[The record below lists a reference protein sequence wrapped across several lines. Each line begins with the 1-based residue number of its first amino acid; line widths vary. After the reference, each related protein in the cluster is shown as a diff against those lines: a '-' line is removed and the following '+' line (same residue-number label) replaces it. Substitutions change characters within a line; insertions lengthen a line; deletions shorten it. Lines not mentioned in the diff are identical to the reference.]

1 MFFLK
6 KIIKKLE
13 SFYRATSYKLDML
26 YFENIKPIF
35 RPQHSRIRKVI
46 PRTWADITSLI
57 VDVNFEFVK
66 SFYEEE
72 YKAGIVDWNSDKNHK
87 EFAKWLESAYKYITI
102 TRPRLEK
109 DLENAYPS
117 VTKDFLEMFK
127 EEVDKE
133 GRRTYRLVD
142 DGIPYKVKYKDVIR
156 IEKNIEKKDTQFL
169 TGLIEKRAYFWT

>member
-1 MFFLK
+1 MFIVK

-13 SFYRATSYKLDML
+13 SFYRVTSYKLDMF
-26 YFENIKPIF
+26 YFENVKPIF
-35 RPQHSRIRKVI
+35 RPQYSRIRKVI

-102 TRPRLEK
+102 KKPALEKQLEEAYPPARNFREAFAEITLENGEKGYRLIDDGVPYRVKYKEVIRLEK
-109 DLENAYPS
+109 L
-117 VTKDFLEMFK
+117 
-127 EEVDKE
+127 
-133 GRRTYRLVD
+133 
-142 DGIPYKVKYKDVIR
+142 IQ
-156 IEKNIEKKDTQFL
+156 KKDTLIL
-169 TGLIEKRAYFWT
+169 TELVKRRDYFWT